1 MPDAT
6 ENTPKKDPT
15 AQEAMFFYTMIK
27 YMKNKADVDW
37 DKVAAEVG
45 FKNAG
50 VARVRFG
57 QIKRK
62 LGLDGSD
69 SPSKATPRSEGDV
82 PSVPTTPTKIR
93 KPRGSGAARGKA
105 AAKSGGG
112 GAARRA
118 RSKTATLEPEDHLT
132 LEKDDEDDLGMP
144 LYGVKKEE
152 ELEDG
157 SLL

>member
-1 MPDAT
+1 MPAWPGCVFST
-6 ENTPKKDPT
+6 LLFPFVKGLFSWLTYT
-15 AQEAMFFYTMIK
+15 LSFFSPQ
-27 YMKNKADVDW
+27 
-37 DKVAAEVG
+37 
-45 FKNAG
+45 
-50 VARVRFG
+50 VRFG

-69 SPSKATPRSEGDV
+69 SPSKATPKSDGDV

-105 AAKSGGG
+105 AAAKSGGG
-112 GAARRA
+112 GGGGAGRRA